1 MIGVWVLYCLV
12 ASSSYAGNLKAF
24 LTTPS
29 FTKPINTLAEV
40 LASGLPWGMVL
51 YGEEEEEMMA
61 QSEDPVVRR
70 IWQEKIVTEYSPT
83 PKVRKRRGI
92 EEELSF
98 GNSLS
103 YKIYIA

>member
-29 FTKPINTLAEV
+29 FTKSINTLAEV

-83 PKVRKRRGI
+83 PKVRKGRGI